1 MSASILRTVTLRV
14 ENTSCERP
22 RSAPEWLGSVWH
34 PKINPSIRGTLV
46 GQGGCRP
53 GQGREAGQERG
64 TAAAQGGPGGSS
76 GAGHSAWLVEW
87 KCIACIFWT
96 INTCCTILLS
106 HGCAVEGRD
115 RCATCGAEGSGQR
128 SPPTSCL
135 AAGA

>member
-53 GQGREAGQERG
+53 GQGREAAQERG
-64 TAAAQGGPGGSS
+64 TASAQGGPGGTSA
-76 GAGHSAWLVEW
+76 AGHSAWLIAG
-87 KCIACIFWT
+87 KCTRCSFCPLT
-96 INTCCTILLS
+96 TC
-106 HGCAVEGRD
+106 
-115 RCATCGAEGSGQR
+115 
-128 SPPTSCL
+128 
-135 AAGA
+135 